1 MGGGRV
7 IGQLV
12 PPPPWPWPCR
22 TAVPGMGCLRCA
34 AGGMAL
40 ACAVHIAADAVVGTL
55 LVLLKPRW
63 ERFLPLY
70 AALNGAPQRVVARPA
85 LPRKAA
91 CPGLERIGVPCGP
104 PKVGVWGASRM
115 PQKMLWFIVHMK
127 KTGVQRRSLV
137 E

>member
-1 MGGGRV
+1 
-7 IGQLV
+7 
-12 PPPPWPWPCR
+12 
-22 TAVPGMGCLRCA
+22 MGCLRCA

-40 ACAVHIAADAVVGTL
+40 ACAVHVAADAVVGTL

-127 KTGVQRRSLV
+127 KNWRSAAKLGRVAGVGVDPTMMGSFSERPSSKIDQKR
-137 E
+137 